1 MLRWVLHILIKPKY
15 NNSILITNNSTNSL
29 KQIHDRLLT
38 SMKLR
43 HIQNN
48 RFQVYYHTVQPYLL
62 KRLCFIADISSFV
75 NSNHLSTNYFS
86 NIVQRG
92 AHIIFFRSENLVLG
106 LLLNKKLTHLI
117 LNQDFQKDL
126 KPDIRLRYI

>member
-1 MLRWVLHILIKPKY
+1 M
-15 NNSILITNNSTNSL
+15 
-29 KQIHDRLLT
+29 
-38 SMKLR
+38 
-43 HIQNN
+43 
-48 RFQVYYHTVQPYLL
+48 YYHTVQPYLL
-62 KRLCFIADISSFV
+62 AGLCFIANLGSFV
-75 NSNHLSTNYFS
+75 NCNHISINTNYFS

-126 KPDIRLRYI
+126 KPDIRIRYILLGGSR